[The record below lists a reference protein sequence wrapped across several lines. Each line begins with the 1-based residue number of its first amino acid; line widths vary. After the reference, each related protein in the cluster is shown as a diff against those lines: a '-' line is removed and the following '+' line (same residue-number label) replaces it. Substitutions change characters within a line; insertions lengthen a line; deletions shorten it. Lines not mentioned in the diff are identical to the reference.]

1 MKCLNLFFFILIQVF
16 SIEVKKDQISSLN
29 LKIGNKI
36 KIAEKGLKKL
46 NIIDNHNSNNSLMK
60 IGKNTNIPSYSIS
73 YIKTSILIRKGSCD
87 AEIREDVNFIITNGV
102 FSSVTRK
109 ISLEGTSDTMYGFK
123 LTSSDVKLKEAKLVK
138 NCYEENRVPEHEYA
152 CVIAI
157 FEEVE
162 SLSIK
167 RVT

>member
-1 MKCLNLFFFILIQVF
+1 MKCLNFFFFIIIQVF
-16 SIEVKKDQISSLN
+16 SIEVKKDQITSLN

-36 KIAEKGLKKL
+36 KIAEKGLLKKL
-46 NIIDNHNSNNSLMK
+46 NIVDSHNSNNSLMK
-60 IGKNTNIPSYSIS
+60 IGKNTNVPSYSITS
-73 YIKTSILIRKGSCD
+73 IKTSVQIRKGSCD
-87 AEIREDVNFIITNGV
+87 AEIKEEVNFIINNGA

-138 NCYEENRVPEHEYA
+138 NCYDENRIPEHEYA

-157 FEEVE
+157 FNEVE
-162 SLSIK
+162 SFSK
-167 RVT
+167 

>member
-1 MKCLNLFFFILIQVF
+1 MKCLNLFFFIIIQIF
-16 SIEVKKDQISSLN
+16 SIEVKKDHITSLN

-36 KIAEKGLKKL
+36 KIAEKGFLKKL
-46 NIIDNHNSNNSLMK
+46 NIVDSHNSYNSLMK
-60 IGKNTNIPSYSIS
+60 IGKNTNVPSYSIS
-73 YIKTSILIRKGSCD
+73 SIRTSVHIRKGSCD
-87 AEIREDVNFIITNGV
+87 AEIKEDVNFIINNGV

-138 NCYEENRVPEHEYA
+138 NCYDENRVPEHEYA

-157 FEEVE
+157 FNEVQ
-162 SLSIK
+162 SFSK
-167 RVT
+167 